1 MKGYELDVKQGKRF
15 EFGKNWQK
23 FLSRINEASILVAE
37 NSLQEMLG
45 LHEFSG
51 KRFLDIGSGSG
62 LFSLAA
68 RRLGARVHSFDYDPH
83 SVACTLELKR
93 RYFPDDPDWTIGQG
107 SVLDVDYLKSLGPH
121 DIVYAW
127 GVLHHTGQMWQA
139 LANAQ
144 LAVAPQGKLFIAIY
158 NDQGIKSILWKRIKE
173 IFCSGPLGKTSIIL
187 LFFPYYIIRG
197 IAADLLRMKN
207 PLRRYLDSYE
217 RGMSLVT
224 DWLDW
229 LGGLPFEVA
238 KPEEIFAFYRDRGFN
253 LINLMTCGC
262 GHGNNQF
269 VLERTNNR
277 CVNSLS

>member
-1 MKGYELDVKQGKRF
+1 MMSYDLDVKQGKRF

-23 FLSRINEASILVAE
+23 FLSRINEKSIQVAE

-45 LHEFSG
+45 LHDLSG

-68 RRLGARVHSFDYDPH
+68 RRLGAKVHSFDYDPH

-93 RYFPDDPDWTIGQG
+93 RYFPDDPEWTIGQG
-107 SVLDVDYLKSLGPH
+107 SALDVDYLKSLGPH
-121 DIVYAW
+121 DLVYAW

-139 LANAQ
+139 LANVQ
-144 LAVAPQGKLFIAIY
+144 LAVAAQGRLFIAIY
-158 NDQGIKSILWKRIKE
+158 NDQGIKSILWKSIKE
-173 IFCSGPLGKTSIIL
+173 IFCSGRLGKALIIL
-187 LFFPYYIIRG
+187 LFCPYFITIG
-197 IAADLLRMKN
+197 VVVDLLRLKN
-207 PLRRYLDSYE
+207 PIRRYLDSYE
-217 RGMSLVT
+217 RGMSLLT

-238 KPEEIFAFYRDRGFN
+238 KPDEIFVFYRDRGFK
-253 LINLMTCGC
+253 LINLKTCGG

-269 VLERTNNR
+269 VFEIT
-277 CVNSLS
+277 